1 MWNTRC
7 VSIMFFFYMR
17 YQDSLRKVYGNGSS
31 SNKLPL
37 MCIDICIQ
45 NVFSNASPVMV
56 RVVFGVMLI
65 SWGCCVSSSSL
76 VDYKHRDNGHAR
88 VTINWRRGACKSDP
102 SSTFLLLFGG
112 KAICLTAK

>member
-1 MWNTRC
+1 MH
-7 VSIMFFFYMR
+7 YE
-17 YQDSLRKVYGNGSS
+17 YSLRKVYGNGSS

-37 MCIDICIQ
+37 ICIDICIQ

-56 RVVFGVMLI
+56 RVVFGVTLML
-65 SWGCCVSSSSL
+65 WGRRVSSSSL
-76 VDYKHRDNGHAR
+76 VDYKHRNNGHAR
-88 VTINWRRGACKSDP
+88 VTINWQRGACKSDP